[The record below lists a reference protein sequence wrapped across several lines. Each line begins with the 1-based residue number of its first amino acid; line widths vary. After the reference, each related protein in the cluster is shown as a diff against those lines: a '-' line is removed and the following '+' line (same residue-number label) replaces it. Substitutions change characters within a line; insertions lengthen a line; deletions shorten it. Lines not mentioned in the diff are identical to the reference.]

1 MQHYSINLL
10 MNLNGRKSFRLPLSL
25 LLTLMSST
33 ALNAQGIVSTLGAAL
48 SAERSIANNHS
59 VLLGSMPGA
68 MLTIANNEIRIIL
81 RDSETGQPIVGA
93 RIEITGQE
101 GVYRTDDKG
110 VLYLPAQ
117 LGGVRIKLRISAEG
131 YVRQDLDLAEGLT
144 NELDLFLDKPDRKLK
159 GQLCND
165 AGLNKG
171 YFSPVTQ
178 PELKGVL
185 KLAGKTE
192 TGTNPF
198 TELPASKNK

>member
-33 ALNAQGIVSTLGAAL
+33 ALNAQGIESTLGTAL
-48 SAERSIANNHS
+48 SAEQSIANTHS

-81 RDSETGQPIVGA
+81 RDSETGLPIVGA

-101 GVYRTDDKG
+101 GVYRTDEKG
-110 VLYLPAQ
+110 NLYLPAK
-117 LGGVRIKLRISAEG
+117 LGGVRIKLRISADG
-131 YVRQDLDLAEGLT
+131 YVRQDLDLAEGLI

-192 TGTNPF
+192 TGNNPF